1 MTTDTAS
8 PHSLSSAYREI
19 LERELGP
26 ELRRL
31 LETPGVLNF
40 GVNADGRLWHESQGS
55 GLVLSEQRVDSRRI
69 RSLLST
75 LASYFERHLDEQ
87 HPILDVELPFDGS
100 RVSGMI
106 PPVVT
111 AATLTVRRHSGR
123 ILPLEDYLERGLLSV
138 PHYNILAQAIAER
151 RNILVSGGTG
161 SGKTTFANALL
172 AKMVERWPEARFFLI
187 EDTLELQCA
196 ARNRVS
202 TRTQEPHVT
211 MRDLVR
217 KAMRERPDRI
227 IIGEVR
233 GAEALDLLKAWNTGH
248 PGGIATIH
256 ANSAEA
262 ALLRLDSLTQE
273 AGVPSQ
279 APLIASVVEL
289 VVQLEPIGRVVT
301 VASPGH
307 AAAPVPA

>member
-1 MTTDTAS
+1 MSGEPGGGND
-8 PHSLSSAYREI
+8 LSFAYRQI

-26 ELRRL
+26 ELRRF
-31 LETPGVLNF
+31 LETPGILNF
-40 GVNADGRLWHESQGS
+40 GVNADGHLWHESQS
-55 GLVLSEQRVDSRRI
+55 TGLVLSEQRLDNRRI
-69 RSLLST
+69 RSLLAT
-75 LASYFERHLDEQ
+75 LASYFERRLDED

-106 PPVVT
+106 PPVV
-111 AATLTVRRHSGR
+111 AGATLTVRRHSGR
-123 ILPLEDYLERGLLSV
+123 ILPLENYLERGLLSIEDYDLLV
-138 PHYNILAQAIAER
+138 RAIGDR
-151 RNILVSGGTG
+151 KNILVSGGTG

-172 AKMVERWPEARFFLI
+172 AKMVERWPDARFFLI

-202 TRTQEPHVT
+202 TRTTPHVS

-279 APLIASVVEL
+279 AGLIASVVEV
-289 VVQLEPIGRVVT
+289 VVQLEPIGRIVGVET
-301 VASPGH
+301 PSKP
-307 AAAPVPA
+307 

>member
-1 MTTDTAS
+1 MTTEPATRND
-8 PHSLSSAYREI
+8 LSAAYREI
-19 LERELGP
+19 LGRELGP

-40 GVNADGRLWHESQGS
+40 GVNADGRLWHEAQST
-55 GLVLSEQRVDSRRI
+55 GLVLSEQLIDNRRI
-69 RSLLST
+69 RSLLAT
-75 LASYFERHLDEQ
+75 LASYFERRLDEQ

-106 PPVVT
+106 PPIVP
-111 AATLTVRRHSGR
+111 AATVTVRRHSGR
-123 ILPLEDYLERGLLSV
+123 ILPLENYLERDLLSV
-138 PHYNILAQAIAER
+138 EQYEVLLQAIAER

-202 TRTQEPHVT
+202 TRTQEPHVS

-256 ANSAEA
+256 ANSADS

-279 APLIASVVEL
+279 AALIASVVERI
-289 VVQLEPIGRVVT
+289 VQLEPIGRVVEVVT
-301 VASPGH
+301 PS
-307 AAAPVPA
+307 APR